1 MSFFKSIFNFVADF
15 IWDAQI
21 IICPNSVYWRQNRP
35 EQTHGWGKSV
45 LRLDYYQLY
54 KICNNTLVFSSGIYF
69 ISKKRKKKSILLSH
83 YHEISY
89 KPLNQDKYP
98 VSQLIRNLVL
108 ELTNIWAKSVC
119 TFIWVSLLIV
129 EEHLLLLTYL
139 FL

>member
-1 MSFFKSIFNFVADF
+1 MWQTLFETPKLLY
-15 IWDAQI
+15 AQI
-21 IICPNSVYWRQNRP
+21 RYIDVKIDLSKPTGEV
-35 EQTHGWGKSV
+35 KSV